1 MILRLPRLPRPP
13 RPGGRLAWPPLTATP
28 IALGRIGQALRRP
41 SPMLVRLIGL
51 FLLCWLASF
60 LLVRTLLTSRT
71 DRSQVEQMAGILA
84 NNIALTELALE
95 HYPPAAVSE
104 LNGFQL
110 LVATRPSLTTGADRR
125 LGAQL
130 ERLSQDL
137 CDRLGHCPTL
147 IANSDRER
155 GVWIRI
161 RSSLEPVWLFSPL
174 PAQGLFSPDPL
185 VIALSMLGG
194 SVLAGG
200 IFLLLEVQRPLRQ
213 LSAAIGLVGTCD
225 GEAMVPVSGSS
236 EVRQLA
242 TRFNAMLARLQA
254 NEQERRTMLA
264 GITHDLNSPI
274 TRLAVRLSLAS
285 EALEAAPAQSDRS
298 GVGHGRGLGPRDL
311 AAMSA
316 DLGAIQRITQQF
328 LLFASCDGI
337 EPFSV
342 LRLDALLAESCGRCS
357 DQDLSLALTPLTAR
371 VQPTAIIRAVANL
384 LDNAEGYG
392 QPPLRL
398 TLGTLPGERFEI
410 RVSDG
415 GQGLSEAAFE
425 RAKQPFQRLDPS
437 RGGKGH
443 CGLGLAIAERV
454 ARAHGGQLRCER
466 SQPPEAMG
474 FTISLSGRL
483 DPEAGTSTD
492 ASHRDAGHEDSDSNR
507 RAQAGS

>member
-1 MILRLPRLPRPP
+1 MSSR
-13 RPGGRLAWPPLTATP
+13 WPPVTAAP
-28 IALGRIGQALRRP
+28 IALARIGQSLRRP

-60 LLVRTLLTSRT
+60 LLVRTMLTSRT

-95 HYPPAAVSE
+95 HYPPPAVSQ

-110 LVATRPSLTTGADRR
+110 LVTNRPSLSGSDDRR

-147 IANSDRER
+147 VPHPGKVR

-174 PAQGLFSPDPL
+174 PAEGLFSPDPL
-185 VIALSMLGG
+185 VITLSMLGG

-200 IFLLLEVQRPLRQ
+200 LFLLLEVQRPLKH
-213 LSAAIGLVGTCD
+213 LSAAIARVGTCE
-225 GEAMVPVSGSS
+225 GEAMVPLSGSS

-274 TRLAVRLSLAS
+274 TRLRVRLSLAS
-285 EALEAAPAQSDRS
+285 EAMETEHRQTGGS
-298 GVGHGRGLGPRDL
+298 GDEQRQRDL
-311 AAMSA
+311 ASMSA

-337 EPFSV
+337 EPFSA
-342 LRLDALLAESCGRCS
+342 LRLDALLEESCGRYS
-357 DQDLSLALTPLTAR
+357 DQGLSLALQPLTAR

-398 TLGTLPGERFEI
+398 TLRPLPGERFEI
-410 RVSDG
+410 RISDG
-415 GQGLSEAAFE
+415 GSGLSDDAFE
-425 RAKQPFQRLDPS
+425 QAKQPFQRLDPS

-466 SQPPEAMG
+466 SEQPGARR

-483 DPEAGTSTD
+483 DPGTDVDCQANAAGEAETGREGT
-492 ASHRDAGHEDSDSNR
+492 
-507 RAQAGS
+507 GS

>member
-1 MILRLPRLPRPP
+1 MIPPLAHRTARTRLPWQP
-13 RPGGRLAWPPLTATP
+13 LAGAA
-28 IALGRIGQALRRP
+28 IALGRIGQPLRRP

-95 HYPPAAVSE
+95 HYPPAAVAQ

-110 LVATRPSLTTGADRR
+110 LVANRPSLGTSSDRR

-147 IANSDRER
+147 IAQPGRGR

-285 EALEAAPAQSDRS
+285 EALEAEQTSTGSSAER
-298 GVGHGRGLGPRDL
+298 RGGGLRQRDL
-311 AAMSA
+311 TAMNA
-316 DLGAIQRITQQF
+316 DLAAIQRITQQF

-337 EPFSV
+337 EPFSL
-342 LRLDALLAESCGRCS
+342 LRLDALLEESCGRCS
-357 DQDLSLALTPLTAR
+357 DQDVNLALEPLTAR

-384 LDNAEGYG
+384 LDNAENYG

-398 TLGTLPGERFEI
+398 TLGTLPGERFVI
-410 RVSDG
+410 QVSDG
-415 GQGLSEAAFE
+415 GPGLSDAAFE
-425 RAKQPFQRLDPS
+425 EAKQPFQRLDPS

-454 ARAHGGQLRCER
+454 ALAHGGELRCER
-466 SQPPEAMG
+466 SKQPGSMG

-483 DPEAGTSTD
+483 DPEAGAVVAT
-492 ASHRDAGHEDSDSNR
+492 NR
-507 RAQAGS
+507 RESEAS